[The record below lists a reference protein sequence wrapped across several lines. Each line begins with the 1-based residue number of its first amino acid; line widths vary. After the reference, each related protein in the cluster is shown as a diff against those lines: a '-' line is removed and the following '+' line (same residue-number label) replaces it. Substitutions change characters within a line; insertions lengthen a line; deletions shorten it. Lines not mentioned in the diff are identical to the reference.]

1 MVSEKDLSLKTPQWC
16 PGCGHYGFLTALKKA
31 IAELNWDPTSI
42 LLVSG
47 IGCSGRISYYVKVY
61 GFHTLHGRPIP
72 AALAAKLVNP
82 KLNVIAVSG
91 DGDAFALGM
100 SHFIHAARRNPDI
113 TYVVLNN
120 MIYGLTTGQVSPTS
134 LKGMKT
140 KTTPRGNV
148 ERPVNAI
155 KLAMMAGATF
165 VARGFS
171 GDIAQLVELTKMALQ
186 HKGFSYLEVLSPCVT
201 FNRVA
206 TYQWFREH
214 IINVDKLDDYDP
226 TDYPKVMSFL
236 SRLKEDEYPTGL
248 IYINKEEKTLREH
261 IVPGYETPIPELDLE
276 VKNYRKR
283 YEELFRE
290 FE

>member
-1 MVSEKDLSLKTPQWC
+1 MITEKDLALKTPQWC

-31 IAELNWDPTSI
+31 LVELKIDPTGV

-47 IGCSGRISYYVKVY
+47 IGCSGRIPYYIKVN
-61 GFHTLHGRPIP
+61 GFHTLHGRPVP

-82 KLNVIAVSG
+82 KLNVIALSG

-100 SHFIHAARRNPDI
+100 GHFVHAARRNPDI

-120 MIYGLTTGQVSPTS
+120 MIYGLTTGQASPTS

-140 KTTPRGNV
+140 KTTPKGNV
-148 ERPVNAI
+148 ERPLNAV
-155 KLAMMAGATF
+155 KLAIMAGATF

-171 GDIAQLVELTKMALQ
+171 GNINQLVDLTKKAIQ
-186 HKGFSYLEVLSPCVT
+186 HKGFAYLEVLSPCVT

-206 TYQWFREH
+206 TYQWFRDH
-214 IINVDKLDDYDP
+214 IVNVDELDDYDP

-236 SRLKEDEYPTGL
+236 SKLPEDKYATGL

-261 IVPGYETPIPELDLE
+261 ILPGFENPIPELDLE
-276 VKNYRKR
+276 VKKYKDK
-283 YEELFRE
+283 YKELFER
-290 FE
+290 FK